1 MLYEAVREERAYM
14 DEVGKTKDKTK
25 TKDYK
30 YKTIACALSKD
41 PAFLPFLPLS
51 AETLKKKY
59 MRKSEKVSVK
69 YALEREGSNL
79 SALSEKDIVDPLE
92 LMLYSMKVKEL
103 KYSRERE
110 FIKAKDKK
118 RQEDML
124 THEGSVLAKDGRG
137 GLERQDR
144 DSDGEFEV
152 EGFNKENEQSQM
164 RKRKRE
170 AKEKGLST
178 APKTPGSSEEEE
190 FASAMKEL
198 LNSLKPSEEMKA
210 LLLKEKEAEIKA
222 KEAAT
227 ENRKAMTQMMMAFLN
242 R

>member
-59 MRKSEKVSVK
+59 MRESEKVSVK

-103 KYSRERE
+103 KYCRERE
-110 FIKAKDKK
+110 FLKLKDKK

-137 GLERQDR
+137 GLERQDGTLMGNSKSR
-144 DSDGEFEV
+144 VSTRRTSSPRCESASGRRGRK
-152 EGFNKENEQSQM
+152 GFSPPRRLALQ
-164 RKRKRE
+164 RKRCSRRE
-170 AKEKGLST
+170 C
-178 APKTPGSSEEEE
+178 KTSS
-190 FASAMKEL
+190 KV
-198 LNSLKPSEEMKA
+198 
-210 LLLKEKEAEIKA
+210 
-222 KEAAT
+222 
-227 ENRKAMTQMMMAFLN
+227 
-242 R
+242 